1 MAINLTVCGATNIG
15 RVRKGNEDAFVIAD
29 LSGASLATNGPI
41 TRFEIGERGVLLAV
55 SDGMGGHNAGEV
67 ASALVVE
74 SLGRAMAHDDATHP
88 GDALVEK
95 AVKSANREV
104 WEASHLPG
112 RENMGATLT
121 AMFLEGGTAHIAE
134 VGDSRAY
141 LLRNGHLV
149 QVTRDQSYVQA
160 LVDAG
165 ALEPHEAA
173 TSPFRNIILQAMG
186 QQPNVQV
193 ALGRLSLRQRD
204 CFLLCSDGLT
214 NKVTPEEMV
223 EIMLS
228 APRMDVA
235 CTRLIARANEN
246 GGEDNITVVM
256 GGVSGDLPACLGEE
270 NIADTLEHLQEYVAP
285 PLQAPSAS
293 AAGRG

>member
-1 MAINLTVCGATNIG
+1 MPVNLTVVGQTEVG
-15 RVRKGNEDAFVIAD
+15 LVRQTNEDAFVVAD
-29 LSGASLATNGPI
+29 LTGDSLVTSGPI
-41 TRFEIGERGVLLAV
+41 TRFEIGDRGVLLAV

-74 SLGRAMAHDDATHP
+74 SLERAMASAGPSRP
-88 GDALVEK
+88 GDALVER
-95 AVKSANREV
+95 AVKSANRTV

-141 LLRNGHLV
+141 LLRDGQLV

-160 LVDAG
+160 LVDSG
-165 ALEPHEAA
+165 AMKPGEAA

-186 QQPNVQV
+186 QTPDVQV

-204 CFLLCSDGLT
+204 CFILCSDGLT
-214 NKVTPEEMV
+214 NKVTPADMV
-223 EIMLS
+223 AIILG

-235 CTRLIARANEN
+235 CARLIARANEL

-256 GGVSGDLPACLGEE
+256 GGVSGDLPASLGGER
-270 NIADTLEHLQEYVAP
+270 ISDTLERLQEFLP
-285 PLQAPSAS
+285 PAS
-293 AAGRG
+293 AMSAPGRG

>member
-1 MAINLTVCGATNIG
+1 MAINLTVCGSTNIG
-15 RVRKGNEDAFVIAD
+15 KVRKTNEDAFVIAD
-29 LSGASLATNGPI
+29 LSGDSLATSGPI
-41 TRFEIGERGVLLAV
+41 TRFEIGERGVLIAV

-74 SLGRAMAHDDATHP
+74 SLERAMAASGPARP
-88 GDALVEK
+88 GDAIVER
-95 AVKSANREV
+95 AVKSANRAV

-141 LLRNGHLV
+141 LVRNGTMV

-160 LVDAG
+160 LVDSG
-165 ALEPHEAA
+165 ALEPAEAA
-173 TSPFRNIILQAMG
+173 KSPFRNIILQAMG
-186 QQPNVQV
+186 QHPEVQV

-204 CFLLCSDGLT
+204 CFILCSDGLT
-214 NKVTPEEMV
+214 NKVTPAEMV
-223 EIMLS
+223 EIVLG

-235 CTRLIARANEN
+235 CSRLIARANEN

-256 GGVSGDLPACLGEE
+256 GGVSGDLPASLGGEQ
-270 NIADTLEHLQEYVAP
+270 ISDTLERLQEFLP
-285 PLQAPSAS
+285 PPSQVS